1 MWGARGGGG
10 DLSRHKYCL
19 LASPSVYDVLKLCV
33 EFPTTTTCARLV
45 DKDDLVL
52 WERLTLRIISDHLS
66 DWFCGELGDPLR
78 LYHLVV
84 DGKS

>member
-1 MWGARGGGG
+1 MIRQCSTLSVVDDLAPVIWERDGGQMWGARGGGG

-52 WERLTLRIISDHLS
+52 WE
-66 DWFCGELGDPLR
+66 
-78 LYHLVV
+78 
-84 DGKS
+84 

>member
-10 DLSRHKYCL
+10 DLSRHKCCL

-52 WERLTLRIISDHLS
+52 WE
-66 DWFCGELGDPLR
+66 
-78 LYHLVV
+78 
-84 DGKS
+84 